1 MFDTAE
7 LGRSL
12 DKAAYDA
19 QVPELRTGL
28 LKAQKAL
35 AEARF
40 PVMVLLHG
48 MDAAGRGE
56 VLNLLHEWLDARYL
70 DRQVYEAPTE
80 EERQRPEYWRYWQ
93 WLPPH
98 GRIGLFLGSWYS
110 APLLLRAHGKCGSK
124 TYLRSL
130 QQAGAFESMLAE
142 DGALFVKLWLH
153 ISKAEQK
160 RRLEAFRKQGAERF
174 RIQKHD
180 FKRHARYDEF
190 TSAAARM
197 IRETS
202 TARAPWTVV
211 EATDERYRN
220 VTVARCLIDRI
231 HHHLELTP
239 NKAVTAAHDAHVADP
254 ITILD
259 TLDLRKRLSDEE
271 YSARRDAAHAEL
283 NRLATRLYKRKRS
296 AILVFEGW
304 DAAGKGGAIRRI
316 TRALD
321 ARQYR
326 VISTAAPNDEE
337 RAHHYL
343 WRFWRHLPRRGRI
356 TIYDR
361 SWYGRV
367 LVERVE
373 GFASEAEWKR
383 AYYEINDFEEQLVRD
398 GSIVLKFWLH
408 VSAEE
413 QLQRFRA
420 RAAEPFKQY
429 KLTEEDFR
437 NRERSHLYESAV
449 NDMLGAT
456 DTEYAP
462 WVLVEAENKQ
472 FARVK
477 VLESLCHKLARAL

>member
-1 MFDTAE
+1 
-7 LGRSL
+7 
-12 DKAAYDA
+12 
-19 QVPELRTGL
+19 
-28 LKAQKAL
+28 
-35 AEARF
+35 
-40 PVMVLLHG
+40 

-56 VLNLLHEWLDARYL
+56 VFNILHEWLDARYL
-70 DRQVYEAPTE
+70 DRQVYEPPTE

-93 WLPPH
+93 WLPER

-110 APLLLRAHGKCGSK
+110 APLFLRAYGKLGSK
-124 TYLRSL
+124 TYLRDL
-130 QQAGAFESMLAE
+130 KRAAAFESMLAD
-142 DGALFVKLWLH
+142 DGALFIKIWLH

-160 RRLEAFRKQGAERF
+160 RRLKAFRAQGAERF

-180 FKRHARYDEF
+180 FERHARYDEF
-190 TSAAARM
+190 ARAAARA

-202 TARAPWTVV
+202 TAQAPWTVV
-211 EATDERYRN
+211 EATDERYRD
-220 VTVARCLIDRI
+220 VTVARCLIERI
-231 HHHLELTP
+231 NQEI
-239 NKAVTAAHDAHVADP
+239 AAKSQGGGTRTLDAHVSDP

-259 TLDLRKRLSDEE
+259 TLDLSQRLGDEE
-271 YSARRDAAHAEL
+271 YSARKAAAHAQL
-283 NRLATRLYKRKRS
+283 NRLASRMYKRKRS
-296 AILVFEGW
+296 VIFVFEGW

-316 TRALD
+316 TRAID

-326 VISTAAPNDEE
+326 VIPTGAPSDEE

-373 GFASEAEWKR
+373 KFATEAEWKR
-383 AYYEINDFEEQLVRD
+383 AYYEINDFEEQLARD
-398 GSIVLKFWLH
+398 GIIIVKFWLH
-408 VSAEE
+408 VSQDE
-413 QLQRFRA
+413 QLRRFRA

-429 KLTEEDFR
+429 KLTDEDFR
-437 NRERSHLYESAV
+437 NRERTSLYEAAV

-456 DTEYAP
+456 TTEYAP
-462 WVLVEAENKQ
+462 WVLVEAEDKH

-477 VLESLCHKLARAL
+477 VLETVCQRLEREL